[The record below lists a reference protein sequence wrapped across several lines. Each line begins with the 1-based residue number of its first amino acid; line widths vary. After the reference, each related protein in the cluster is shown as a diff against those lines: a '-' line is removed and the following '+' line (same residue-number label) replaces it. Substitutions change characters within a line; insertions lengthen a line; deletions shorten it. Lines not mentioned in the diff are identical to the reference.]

1 MRFFVFCFFGN
12 IFFCAKFLVLIGPSF
27 TETLSLQS
35 FRDGTSSSLSS
46 SFRSGRDTHI
56 FRAKFLVSLKFLMWI
71 FFSGFD
77 VVVVD
82 SVDVVVVVVVDG
94 VVV

>member
-1 MRFFVFCFFGN
+1 MQKLRAIFCFFGN
-12 IFFCAKFLVLIGPSF
+12 IFFGAKVLVLIGPSF

-56 FRAKFLVSLKFLMWI
+56 FRAKFFCEFRVFDVD
-71 FFSGFD
+71 FFSGF
-77 VVVVD
+77 
-82 SVDVVVVVVVDG
+82 
-94 VVV
+94 

>member
-1 MRFFVFCFFGN
+1 M
-12 IFFCAKFLVLIGPSF
+12 VLIGPLF

-77 VVVVD
+77 VVVD